1 MARWFGFGD
10 SKTNHAV
17 LTNRTGQHHKA
28 ASAFYNRLTQ
38 SKSSKG
44 SSPEKDRAREVE
56 VAKFHNWRLE
66 ASAGAFTPWHIDA
79 AGSLTWVQV
88 KSGMKIWLFR
98 DDPASDAM
106 DIDRKGKRAIEDGT
120 GEPALLDAVFLH
132 EGMTL

>member
-1 MARWFGFGD
+1 MASRKR
-10 SKTNHAV
+10 KTNYADP
-17 LTNRTGQHHKA
+17 TNRTVQHHKA
-28 ASAFYNRLTQ
+28 ASAFYDRLTQ
-38 SKSSKG
+38 SKSAKG
-44 SSPEKDRAREVE
+44 TSPDEDRARKVE

-106 DIDRKGKRAIEDGT
+106 DVDSEGRRALEDGT
-120 GEPALLDAVFLH
+120 GEAALLDAVFLH